1 MKKIVFVIGS
11 LENGGAERVV
21 SVLTNFLAEKN
32 EVHIVTTMEDKID
45 YEINDKVT
53 YKYIMDDYENE
64 QGIKKNFFRI
74 FALRN
79 YFNTIKPDVII
90 SFLWATNIV
99 SILACM
105 FTKHN
110 LILSERND
118 PNHEPTSTKWR
129 MIRNCLFRLRKRNYF
144 VFQTQYAQS
153 CFSSRIRKKSQV
165 IFNPI
170 KNNLPKVCKEEREK
184 KNCLCCTVC

>member
-64 QGIKKNFFRI
+64 QGIKRNFLRI

-99 SILACM
+99 SILVVYKVSICLAWVVVPLT
-105 FTKHN
+105 FVKIFITISFS
-110 LILSERND
+110 LINGYVSLYYGGCRG
-118 PNHEPTSTKWR
+118 
-129 MIRNCLFRLRKRNYF
+129 CL
-144 VFQTQYAQS
+144 
-153 CFSSRIRKKSQV
+153 
-165 IFNPI
+165 
-170 KNNLPKVCKEEREK
+170 
-184 KNCLCCTVC
+184 